1 MFLLQNK
8 IRGFIATI
16 SILEIREEMKDWHN
30 IKEEIGA
37 TLKAQ
42 LRLFKS
48 EIRKVIEIS
57 IKINLCETSINVNI
71 YFYII
76 YTLYYIILLY
86 YILYIISLKR
96 FDNNKI
102 MNNISSPH

>member
-48 EIRKVIEIS
+48 EIRKVFES
-57 IKINLCETSINVNI
+57 VLKLV
-71 YFYII
+71 YVKPV
-76 YTLYYIILLY
+76 LMLLY
-86 YILYIISLKR
+86 ITVMFYIISLKR
-96 FDNNKI
+96 FDNIKI
-102 MNNISSPH
+102 MNNISYPHKI